1 MRTVLPKVALG
12 CLVASLVTMGAALVA
27 QERVVDSVKP
37 GHGALPIASKTAP
50 ALDFQ
55 LPSGPRV
62 ARAERLEFVIQIDSK
77 PYLSETISIAA
88 GSAPGRTFGLLAERP
103 ELRAELYGLV
113 ESGGQ
118 EASVALKVGG
128 REVAASSLRELFRAD
143 GSPSLPL
150 RYERSDVRMLAGSR
164 LDSGFGR
171 FINQTAASCDPA
183 CYSVCDQQYQDCPAQ
198 ECPGEDW
205 CPQCDSDYQSCL
217 DGCRYAVSSSD
228 HDVYRVT
235 ADNAYGYAC
244 LYPYGGATYAYTY
257 RLHQRT
263 IEHDV
268 YRYTTY
274 CDGSSSDTFLYY
286 VGTSTQYCD
295 TQVNWNACGNPGGTL
310 GSNDLCN

>member
-12 CLVASLVTMGAALVA
+12 CFVASLVAMGAALAA
-27 QERVVDSVKP
+27 QERVVESVKP
-37 GHGALPIASKTAP
+37 DHGALPVASTTAP

-55 LPSGPRV
+55 LPSGPQI
-62 ARAERLEFVIQIDSK
+62 AKAERLEFVIQVDRK
-77 PYLSETISIAA
+77 PYLSETISIVA
-88 GSAPGRTFGLLAERP
+88 GSAPGRVFGLLAVRP
-103 ELRAELYGLV
+103 ELRAELHGLI
-113 ESGGQ
+113 ENGGH
-118 EASVALKVGG
+118 EASVALKIGG
-128 REVAASSLRELFRAD
+128 REVAASPLRELFRND
-143 GSPSLPL
+143 GSPSLSL
-150 RYERSDVRMLAGSR
+150 RYMRSDVRMLAGSR
-164 LDSGFGR
+164 RDSGFGR

-217 DGCRYAVSSSD
+217 DGCRYAVSSTD

-244 LYPYGGATYAYTY
+244 LYPYDGAAYAFTY

-274 CDGSSSDTFLYY
+274 CDGSSTDTFLYY

-295 TQVNWNACGNPGGTL
+295 TQVNYNACGNPSGTL
-310 GSNDLCN
+310 GYNDLCS